1 MIPSYTGKIT
11 AVTEDKRLAHHHM
24 QVSNQSEDSV
34 DNSDQSEESVD
45 NPDQSEESIDYLT
58 NHVAGSGSRDNI
70 SEC

>member
-1 MIPSYTGKIT
+1 MLQVIPSYTGKIT

-34 DNSDQSEESVD
+34 DNSDQPEDSV
-45 NPDQSEESIDYLT
+45 LT